1 MSVCACRT
9 VRSGVVLRVFVGCMP
24 GVCGCGLVGVSVGS
38 VGARAVLGLRFV
50 VLTSVCLSPPFSCAC
65 AAFLAR
71 PSAVSLVLVPLC
83 VSSLRR
89 LCCCGCSCLALARSS
104 RCARAVGT
112 PPALVRPWVWRLRF
126 AWCVMR
132 VRALGSRGL
141 CVCVRVCLGERVRL
155 RVSHGAVGLFCACLR
170 GCVWLAFGGG
180 GG

>member
-1 MSVCACRT
+1 MC
-9 VRSGVVLRVFVGCMP
+9 VRS
-24 GVCGCGLVGVSVGS
+24 
-38 VGARAVLGLRFV
+38 ARAVCAFAYGCLGDPVRLRVSHGAVSGSFARVCGGVCLAFV
-50 VLTSVCLSPPFSCAC
+50 VVVSWAFWLVRSALALCLGCVWRSDERVPPSVACAC

-104 RCARAVGT
+104 RFARAACT
-112 PPALVRPWVWRLRF
+112 PPALVGTWVWRLRF

-141 CVCVRVCLGERVRL
+141 CVCVRVFGRPCPFARVARCGLG
-155 RVSHGAVGLFCACLR
+155 
-170 GCVWLAFGGG
+170 
-180 GG
+180 